1 MSGDLRF
8 WDRPHWL
15 VFLLLP
21 LLHFASVKLT
31 FFCAVTPENEVV
43 VWLPNA
49 VLLAALL
56 RFRGRRGWLMAGLT
70 FASDVIGNLPQFPW
84 DEAVLLSLVNL
95 VEVVSTFLLMRSTG
109 ASPRLERIEDLTKFL
124 LAGPVLSALF
134 AGILGAAVI
143 EMMEGSSASYF
154 TLMRLWWF
162 GDALGLMIYTPLL
175 LAFSQPPAERIHWR
189 WQNVVVVLLTLALVG
204 LIFSS
209 RDGEF
214 AGQSL
219 TPTVLLPF
227 VLVMA
232 ARFERRWIAL
242 AVALISLAT
251 AYALTMGHNPFGETA
266 VYTRIVRAQEFIMT
280 LSIVGMGFAVLLDE
294 RKIKERELELKVR
307 ERTRELEES
316 NGKLATLSAT
326 DGLTGIAN
334 RRRFDEV
341 LAREWGR
348 ARRAEEPLALALLDV
363 DWFKKYN
370 DHYGHQ
376 SGDDCLRTVAQILQ
390 VNIRRSVDLV
400 ARYGGEEFAIIA
412 PATGEASALRIA
424 RTIAQALADA
434 GLPHATS
441 AFGVVTVSIGVAV
454 LVPTGT
460 MTAETLVTQADAA
473 LYQAKEQGRNRV
485 VMAGAA
491 VA

>member
-1 MSGDLRF
+1 MSGETRF
-8 WDRPHWL
+8 WDKPGWL
-15 VFLLLP
+15 FLLLLP
-21 LLHFASVKLT
+21 LFHYASIRLT
-31 FFCAVTPENEVV
+31 FLCAVTPENEVV

-56 RFRGRRGWLMAGLT
+56 RFRGRRGWLMAILT
-70 FASDVIGNLPQFPW
+70 FTSDVIGNLPQFPR

-95 VEVVSTFLLMRSTG
+95 VEVVSTYLLMRSTG
-109 ASPRLERIEDLTKFL
+109 VSSRLERIEDLTKFL

-143 EMMEGSSASYF
+143 EMMEGSAASYF

-162 GDALGLMIYTPLL
+162 GDALGLLIYTPLL
-175 LAFSQPPAERIHWR
+175 LAFSQPPAERIRWR
-189 WQNVVVVLLTLALVG
+189 WQNVVVVLLTLALAG

-209 RDGEF
+209 PDGEF
-214 AGQSL
+214 GGASL

-227 VLVMA
+227 VLAMA
-232 ARFERRWIAL
+232 ARLERRWTAL

-251 AYALTMGHNPFGETA
+251 AYVLAGGHNPFGDAA
-266 VYTRIVRAQEFIMT
+266 VYSRIVRAQEFIMT

-307 ERTRELEES
+307 ERTQELEES
-316 NGKLATLSAT
+316 NSKLATLSAT

-348 ARRAEEPLALALLDV
+348 ARRAGEPLALALLDV

-376 SGDDCLRTVAQILQ
+376 SGDDCLRAVARVLQ
-390 VNIRRSVDLV
+390 ANIRRSVDLV

-412 PATGEASALRIA
+412 PATGEASARRIA
-424 RTIAQALADA
+424 STIAQALAEA

-441 AFGVVTVSIGVAV
+441 AFGVVSVSIGVAV
-454 LVPTGT
+454 LVPTAV
-460 MTAETLVTQADAA
+460 MTSETLVTQADAA
-473 LYQAKEQGRNRV
+473 LYQAKERGRNRV
-485 VMAGAA
+485 V
-491 VA
+491 VAEPVAT